1 MNTNLNIELFL
12 NGEASYFLNMVKEQ
26 TNMNYEEIFS
36 KMIDLYKQ
44 VYLNSNELAWVQGD
58 NIIQKLNS
66 ENLKRSTI

>member
-1 MNTNLNIELFL
+1 MNTSLNIELLL

-58 NIIQKLNS
+58 SIVQKLNS
-66 ENLKRSTI
+66 ENLKRSTV

>member
-1 MNTNLNIELFL
+1 
-12 NGEASYFLNMVKEQ
+12 
-26 TNMNYEEIFS
+26 MNYEEIFS

-66 ENLKRSTI
+66 ENLKRSNI

>member
-66 ENLKRSTI
+66 ENLKRSTV

>member
-1 MNTNLNIELFL
+1 MNANLNIELSL

-26 TNMNYEEIFS
+26 TNMDYEEIFS

-66 ENLKRSTI
+66 ENLKRSSI

>member
-1 MNTNLNIELFL
+1 MNTNLNIELLL

-66 ENLKRSTI
+66 ENLKRSNI

>member
-1 MNTNLNIELFL
+1 MNTSLNIELLL

-58 NIIQKLNS
+58 SIIQKLNS
-66 ENLKRSTI
+66 ENLKRSTV

>member
-12 NGEASYFLNMVKEQ
+12 NGEAAYFLNMVKEQ

-66 ENLKRSTI
+66 ENLKRSNI

>member
-66 ENLKRSTI
+66 ENLKRSNI

>member
-1 MNTNLNIELFL
+1 MNTNLNIELLL

-58 NIIQKLNS
+58 SIIQKLNS
-66 ENLKRSTI
+66 ENLKRSTV

>member
-26 TNMNYEEIFS
+26 TNMDYEEIFS

-66 ENLKRSTI
+66 ENLKRSSI

>member
-1 MNTNLNIELFL
+1 MNTNLNIELLL

-58 NIIQKLNS
+58 SIVQKLNS
-66 ENLKRSTI
+66 ENLKRSTV